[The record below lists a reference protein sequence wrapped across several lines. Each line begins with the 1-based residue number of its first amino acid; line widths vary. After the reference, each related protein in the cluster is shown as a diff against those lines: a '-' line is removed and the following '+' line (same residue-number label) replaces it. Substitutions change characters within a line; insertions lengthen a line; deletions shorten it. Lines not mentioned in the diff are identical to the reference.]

1 MTDTGSVTLSLLG
14 KEYRI
19 SCPVGE
25 RDNLMR
31 AAALLDERMREIRD
45 ENVVGSERIAVMAA
59 LNLAHEMLQTQEV
72 LRQQSDQ
79 DSRIQSLL
87 QRVES
92 ELLSF

>member
-1 MTDTGSVTLSLLG
+1 MTDTGSVTVNLLG

-19 SCPVGE
+19 SCPAGE

-31 AAALLDERMREIRD
+31 AATLLDERMREIRD
-45 ENVVGSERIAVMAA
+45 DNVVGSERIAVMTA

-72 LRQQSDQ
+72 LHQQSDQ

-87 QRVES
+87 QRIES